1 MKNRLERIER
11 DILADGGTGGGLDY
25 ADQVWL
31 MDMVKAYKLHL
42 DSVEICRDYPE
53 NRAFHAEKDKT
64 EQELKAVE
72 DRK

>member
-1 MKNRLERIER
+1 MESRLERIER
-11 DILADGGTGGGLDY
+11 ELASAGY
-25 ADQVWL
+25 SHSCDQVWL
-31 MDMVKAYKLHL
+31 VDMVKAYKLHL

-72 DRK
+72 DRI